1 MKENI
6 KLFFVYIFFGIAIGC
21 TFFVLMCLSYSL
33 FGEEEHLE
41 PIFKDFTR
49 QSLGAVLVGIAC
61 GSTAIVYRFERPSY
75 LAKTVIHFCAG
86 MGVFY
91 PVAIKLG
98 WIPFFPERKIVTFIQ
113 FLFSCCIFFVIR
125 FCFYLFSKN
134 EAKKINK
141 KLKEL
146 EKSKE
151 KI

>member
-6 KLFFVYIFFGIAIGC
+6 KLFFVYIFYGIAIGC
-21 TFFVLMCLSYSL
+21 TFFVSMCLSYSL
-33 FGEEEHLE
+33 FEEEHLAA
-41 PIFKDFTR
+41 IFKDFTR

-75 LAKTVIHFCAG
+75 L
-86 MGVFY
+86 
-91 PVAIKLG
+91 
-98 WIPFFPERKIVTFIQ
+98 
-113 FLFSCCIFFVIR
+113 FSCCIFFLIR

-141 KLKEL
+141 KLREL
-146 EKSKE
+146 EKGKE